1 MQGQCN
7 ETAVFVLSGN
17 AEITQALRMRATRR
31 SPLTIGGADCRLL
44 QYDVL
49 PKLPTHLLPNGGKPL
64 G

>member
-1 MQGQCN
+1 M
-7 ETAVFVLSGN
+7 FVLSGN